1 MPDDIYLNGATIM
14 TTPTTMSFD
23 IAREAGFA
31 GTEVRTERLL
41 QSPRELSEAA
51 RTSRP
56 GEIWSVN
63 GLQLH
68 LDAQGRL
75 DRGDL
80 AANLAPRLDIARAVG
95 ASYLLVVPP
104 RAAGADVGRAIV
116 AMRDGLRIAADA
128 ASASGIRIA
137 FEFLGF
143 ADCPINTPLLAA
155 SVVDG
160 VDPVAL
166 VLDSCHWH
174 ASGASDLYGYPVERI
189 AMVHLNDAPDK
200 PPRTIEDDDRVL
212 PGDGVIA
219 LPTLLETLRRRG
231 YRGPYSL
238 ETFNPTYWA
247 EDPSDVAARGLERL
261 RSLLGSAGA

>member
-1 MPDDIYLNGATIM
+1 MPADIYLNGATIM
-14 TTPTTMSFD
+14 TTTTVTSFVV
-23 IAREAGFA
+23 AREAGFV

-41 QSPRELSEAA
+41 QAPIELAEAA
-51 RTSRP
+51 RAARP

-68 LDAQGRL
+68 VDSQGRL

-80 AANLAPRLDIARAVG
+80 ATSLAPRLRIARDIG
-95 ASYLLVVPP
+95 ATYLLVVPP
-104 RAAGADVGRAIV
+104 RAAGVDVGRAIV
-116 AMRDGLRIAADA
+116 AMRDGLRITVDA
-128 ASASGIRIA
+128 AAASGIRVA

-143 ADCPINTPLLAA
+143 ADCPVNTPILAA

-160 VDPVAL
+160 IESVEL

-174 ASGASDLYGYPVERI
+174 ASGSSDLGGYPVDRI
-189 AMVHLNDAPDK
+189 AMVHLNDAPAK
-200 PPRTIEDDDRVL
+200 PPRSIEDDDRIL

-219 LPTLLETLRRRG
+219 LPTLVETLRDRG

-247 EDPSDVAARGLERL
+247 EDPADVAARGLARL
-261 RSLLGSAGA
+261 RSLLDTPWS